1 LPSRKRPRRNLRYSR
16 KSARPTGA
24 DDAAPNLA
32 VEPVAFD
39 ESGRPNENRE
49 ITLNRRDLRDAIRLL
64 RRLVEADDQSL
75 QIEPTDRPIADR
87 QTLIKRARRVI
98 AERNKRIEVFGKAM
112 FREPAWDMLLIL
124 YVEQNRLRFTIGRLA
139 DAAGASATTALR
151 WLEYLESQGMIR
163 RYANPTDRR
172 SFFVGIA
179 DRGLQALDLYFSEIL
194 MPMT

>member
-1 LPSRKRPRRNLRYSR
+1 M
-16 KSARPTGA
+16 
-24 DDAAPNLA
+24 
-32 VEPVAFD
+32 EPVAFG
-39 ESGRPNENRE
+39 ESGRPDETRD
-49 ITLNRRDLRDAIRLL
+49 ITLSPRDIRDAIRLL
-64 RRLVEADDQSL
+64 RRLLEAEDEPL
-75 QIEPTDRPIADR
+75 QFEPTGRPIADR
-87 QTLIKRARRVI
+87 QTLIKRARRAI

-124 YVEQNRLRFTIGRLA
+124 YVEQNRRRLTIGRLA

-194 MPMT
+194 MPVT

>member
-1 LPSRKRPRRNLRYSR
+1 
-16 KSARPTGA
+16 
-24 DDAAPNLA
+24 

-39 ESGRPNENRE
+39 EAGRPDQTRD
-49 ITLNRRDLRDAIRLL
+49 ITLSGRDLRDAIRLL
-64 RRLVEADDQSL
+64 RRLVEAGEQPL
-75 QIEPTDRPIADR
+75 QFEPTDRPVADR
-87 QTLIKRARRVI
+87 ETLIKCARRAI

-139 DAAGASATTALR
+139 NAAGASATTALR

-179 DRGLQALDLYFSEIL
+179 DRGVQALDSYFSEIL
-194 MPMT
+194 MPVT